1 MQFLPLF
8 VLKEF
13 TQSAFGWIFTHSII
27 KKRILLTGVCAET
40 DRNNTNSN
48 TMKYCL
54 LDSLTEAWRHASM

>member
-40 DRNNTNSN
+40 DRNKTDNSN
-48 TMKYCL
+48 TVKYCL
-54 LDSLTEAWRHASM
+54 SDSLTKA